1 MALGRALHSR
11 VASPA
16 AETNPYGQQL
26 LETQMII
33 RQTLPRL
40 LATSALVLLP
50 LCAFAAGPVMVKS
63 VEVEVALEDVTNV
76 NAAERFANIKTDL
89 ENAIA
94 ARLVDRTDDEN
105 GVKITV
111 DISELELSNA
121 YSEIFN
127 LADSRLAG
135 VVQVI
140 GTADNPDSTRY
151 ELVVDVEAAQAY
163 FPEGTVLADLSADS
177 AVYYDTLI
185 TAFADSVVLNLDK

>member
-1 MALGRALHSR
+1 
-11 VASPA
+11 
-16 AETNPYGQQL
+16 
-26 LETQMII
+26 MIT

-50 LCAFAAGPVMVKS
+50 FSALAAGPVMVKS

-135 VVQVI
+135 IVQVI
-140 GTADNPDSTRY
+140 GTADNPDSARY
-151 ELVVDVEAAQAY
+151 ELVIDVEGAQAY
-163 FPEGTVLADLSADS
+163 FPEGTVLADLPADS

-185 TAFADSVVLNLDK
+185 TAFADAVVLNLDK